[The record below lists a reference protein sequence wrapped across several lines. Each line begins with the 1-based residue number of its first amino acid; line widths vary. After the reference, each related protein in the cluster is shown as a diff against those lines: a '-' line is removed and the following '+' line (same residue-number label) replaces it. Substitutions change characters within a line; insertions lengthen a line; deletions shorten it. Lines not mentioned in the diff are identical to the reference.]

1 MKIEDQV
8 VSLEL
13 AKKLKEKGFK
23 QDGLWY
29 HVNGRISTLSQDD
42 FVDLSDST
50 LNGYG
55 CGCCGW
61 DESFEE
67 FCSAP
72 TVAEMLE
79 SLSLEYL
86 DFHKQ
91 GLYTVDYFIP
101 NTLEVD
107 YECCDKKPADA
118 LAKMWL
124 YLKEKG
130 LI

>member
-72 TVAEMLE
+72 TVAEMFETLPLAMVTKYPGMNRYCVATSKVSPMMYE
-79 SLSLEYL
+79 KVGTKLADGLS
-86 DFHKQ
+86 
-91 GLYTVDYFIP
+91 
-101 NTLEVD
+101 
-107 YECCDKKPADA
+107 
-118 LAKMWL
+118 KMWL